1 MTSTNLDSCV
11 QNYEDILSGLLNKHV
26 PARTR
31 SVRVRPHSHWFN
43 VAIQTARKLRRV
55 HERKRRHIRLEIDRQ
70 LYCNQRKKVNEL
82 INVAKIEYY
91 SSQITDCSGDQKK
104 LFKVVNGL
112 LHQAKKTPVLPS
124 SVSDAVLADS
134 FSRYFSNKILNI
146 RSIFPVSTS
155 STMSQTNHFPVCAQV
170 SNISQFASAT
180 VFEVKKLIRSSPSKS
195 CELDPIPT
203 DLLKKCID
211 VAAPLITTIV
221 NKSFEQGSFPDSL
234 KTAYIRPL
242 IKKPGLDVET
252 LSNYRPVSN
261 LKFIGKTIER
271 IVASRLNT
279 VISDSGLAD
288 KFQSAY
294 RCKHSTESALLRMQ
308 NGILCA
314 MDNGHETA
322 LILLDFSAAFDTV
335 DHTVLLKRLRYIIG
349 LQGYALK
356 WCQSY
361 CCKTDHNMFALAIPH
376 RSLRGQF
383 LDRCGLQFTPTQFI
397 ASS

>member
-1 MTSTNLDSCV
+1 M
-11 QNYEDILSGLLNKHV
+11 
-26 PARTR
+26 
-31 SVRVRPHSHWFN
+31 
-43 VAIQTARKLRRV
+43 
-55 HERKRRHIRLEIDRQ
+55 
-70 LYCNQRKKVNEL
+70 
-82 INVAKIEYY
+82 
-91 SSQITDCSGDQKK
+91 
-104 LFKVVNGL
+104 
-112 LHQAKKTPVLPS
+112 PS

-155 STMSQTNHFPVCAQV
+155 STMSQTNHFPVCAQEL
-170 SNISQFASAT
+170 NISQFASAT

-376 RSLRGQF
+376 RIQLFMIFRSLRGQF